1 MPRVLIVEDNEH
13 LARIYTERLQREGF
27 EIDVAGN
34 GIIGINAARE
44 VAPDAI
50 ILDLMLP
57 KMDGYE
63 VLSELKADPA
73 LAPIPVVVLTN
84 KGWDDDVRRALA
96 LGAHS
101 FYSKGLTPTIDVVR
115 ELRTICNVRKF
126 IVIDSVRESE
136 EEMSRLVRDCGE
148 LSVSCRNLG
157 EAVTRCEREDPDVI
171 LMNAEMVGY
180 GLSGVALVQRIRM
193 HANTRH
199 VPLVLYGPGDSP
211 AGMIRADRAAAWL
224 QMPASTDDLE
234 RIVASCAA
242 QPLPL

>member
-27 EIDVAGN
+27 QVDIAEN
-34 GIIGINAARE
+34 GIVGLNAARE
-44 VAPDAI
+44 APPDAV

-63 VLSELKADPA
+63 VLSELKSDPD

-115 ELRTICNVRKF
+115 ELRTICRVRKF
-126 IVIDSVRESE
+126 LVIDSIRERE
-136 EEMSRLVRDCGE
+136 EEMTRLVRDCGE

-171 LMNAEMVGY
+171 LMNAEMIGY
-180 GLSGVALVQRIRM
+180 GLSGVALVQRIRA

-199 VPLVLYGPGDSP
+199 VPLVLYGSGDPP

-224 QMPASTDDLE
+224 RMPASTDDLE
-234 RIVASCAA
+234 SVVASCATQP
-242 QPLPL
+242 QPL

>member
-44 VAPDAI
+44 AAPDAI

-171 LMNAEMVGY
+171 LMNAEMIGY